1 VVVTRIMVFI
11 QRRELKG
18 SRYIYLHKSV
28 RIGQRIYKVSKF
40 LGPEEDFSKS
50 KVDEEVKKFA
60 LEVDAR
66 VVSFLTDQAKRKYH
80 SLGYPLTLEEI
91 RKVEEMNLKYKE
103 IRKTLRKGDWTDIKK
118 RFVANFI
125 FESNALEGNSLT
137 LKNFSEI
144 VFENKIV
151 GTTDLREIYDAK
163 NSYEVFS
170 RLFTSKRE
178 MTEEFIIGLHKKVMK
193 NIDNRVGYK
202 KIPNIILG
210 RRVELTEP
218 KEVPLAMKKLLTWY
232 IDNKGKMYPLELAF
246 KFHHKFERIHPFAD
260 GNGRVGRMLLN
271 YILIRSGYFPIIIRK
286 THRNQYL
293 KVMQAGDN
301 GKYIPLMRFALDK
314 VKETYRK
321 FFEVYYQHI

>member
-1 VVVTRIMVFI
+1 MVFI

-50 KVDEEVKKFA
+50 KVD
-60 LEVDAR
+60 
-66 VVSFLTDQAKRKYH
+66 
-80 SLGYPLTLEEI
+80 
-91 RKVEEMNLKYKE
+91 EEMNLKYKE

-151 GTTDLREIYDAK
+151 GTTDLREVYDAK

-170 RLFTSKRE
+170 KLFTSKRE
-178 MTEEFIIGLHKKVMK
+178 ITEEFILDLHKRIMK
-193 NIDNRVGYK
+193 NIDDRNGYK
-202 KIPNIILG
+202 KLPNILLG
-210 RRVELTEP
+210 RNLQLTEP
-218 KEVPLAMKKLLTWY
+218 KKVPLEMRKLLT
-232 IDNKGKMYPLELAF
+232 
-246 KFHHKFERIHPFAD
+246 
-260 GNGRVGRMLLN
+260 
-271 YILIRSGYFPIIIRK
+271 
-286 THRNQYL
+286 
-293 KVMQAGDN
+293 
-301 GKYIPLMRFALDK
+301 
-314 VKETYRK
+314 
-321 FFEVYYQHI
+321 